1 MNRIIYLARVL
12 PDIDHYFPGLV
23 DFHKMA
29 LIVNFIRIK
38 HKTRVLIWK
47 YFFFFCQNTFI
58 FSRLRCILF
67 CQRQFRKLKHSYLHP
82 NWPMQI
88 CKTVFNFK
96 WSWSKFKSIAKNR
109 IFLLFWLVL
118 SRSFN
123 VKVIKLL
130 FRRMEW
136 ANINFPNT
144 LRWDITQARNISV
157 SISRER
163 TGRGLQ
169 PGKPRVRVTFG
180 NCGHYWPRWRLNFL
194 RNFAIIEKGSFVVE
208 SPYLL
213 WNWFEKLF
221 DVLFSGNYWI
231 ECYRW

>member
-1 MNRIIYLARVL
+1 MCS
-12 PDIDHYFPGLV
+12 PG
-23 DFHKMA
+23 
-29 LIVNFIRIK
+29 N
-38 HKTRVLIWK
+38 
-47 YFFFFCQNTFI
+47 I
-58 FSRLRCILF
+58 FSPFVKILLYFLDWDAFYSVRDNLGSSNIPICIQIDQCKYAKLSSILNDQSLNLL
-67 CQRQFRKLKHSYLHP
+67 QRIGY
-82 NWPMQI
+82 
-88 CKTVFNFK
+88 
-96 WSWSKFKSIAKNR
+96 
-109 IFLLFWLVL
+109 IFALLVL

-180 NCGHYWPRWRLNFL
+180 NCGHYWPRWRLHFL
-194 RNFAIIEKGSFVVE
+194 RNSAIIEKGSFVVE

-221 DVLFSGNYWI
+221 EVLFSGNYWI
-231 ECYRW
+231 ECYWW